1 MVEAVEMVNMARVPE
16 ALVEVARVKALARSF
31 FRVEVAWLVK
41 FKRPAL
47 MVMESV
53 EASPI
58 WRLPRKPAFETKV
71 ELAVTVRR
79 SVETSPR
86 KVSPVEPNLVRVV
99 EAETVR
105 FESESPVPWP

>member
-1 MVEAVEMVNMARVPE
+1 MERAARPEGEEVPIPTAPWPLEVVEAVEMVNMARGPE
-16 ALVEVARVKALARSF
+16 AL
-31 FRVEVAWLVK
+31 VEVAWLVK

-79 SVETSPR
+79 SVEVSPR
-86 KVSPVEPNLVRVV
+86 KIEP
-99 EAETVR
+99 EAPR
-105 FESESPVPWP
+105 FCREEI